1 MFNSLFGWFERLA
14 EPFPKMPAERPPKG
28 LFAFIW
34 HHTKPVWPLVLLGG
48 ILAAAISVAQ
58 IVIFSFMGDVVDWL
72 AGRPPEN
79 FFQDEFWTLAGMGAL
94 IMIVMPILGIL
105 HDLLLFQTLAGNY
118 PMIIRWQGH
127 KYLLRQSVSFF
138 SDEFAGRV
146 ATKLMQGALGTR
158 EVVMKT
164 VDVFAYVAVY
174 FVGAVALMA
183 TFDPVLMAPFLVW
196 IGLYFSAMAF
206 FLPRLR
212 KTSEVQANA
221 RSEMT
226 GRVVDSYTNIATIKL
241 FAHAGREERYARDAM
256 ERFLHSV
263 FPQMRLVTL
272 LNTTLGFLNASL
284 LFSVAALGLWSWS
297 LGTATVG
304 ALAVGLGLVMRL
316 EGMSHWVMWELA
328 GLFENLGMA
337 EDAAQ
342 MLAKPQE
349 VKDKPNAK
357 PLSVTAGAIHFD
369 DVSFHYGKGEGVIGH
384 LDLDIKPGEKIGL
397 VGRSGAGKSTL
408 VNLLLR
414 FHDVE
419 DGSIRI
425 DGTDIAKVD
434 QESLRA
440 HIGVVTQDT
449 ALLHRSV
456 QDNIQYSRPDAA
468 MAEIERAARQAKA
481 IDFINDLSDPTGRTG
496 FEAHVGERGV
506 KLSGGQRQRIA
517 IARVMLKDAPILVL
531 DEATS
536 ALDSEVEA
544 AIQDSLD
551 QLMEGKTVIAIAHR
565 LSTISQMDRLVVMDH
580 GAIVEQGAHDELIAN
595 NGLYARLWARQSG
608 GFLTLDD
615 ATSENAHGVAAQ

>member
-1 MFNSLFGWFERLA
+1 MIHSLFRRFERFA
-14 EPFPKMPAERPPKG
+14 DPFPDIAIERPPTG
-28 LFAFIW
+28 LFPFIW
-34 HHTKPVWPLVLLGG
+34 HHTKPVWHLVALGG
-48 ILAAAISVAQ
+48 ILTALISVAQ

-72 AGRPPEN
+72 AGRPPDE
-79 FFQDEFWTLAGMGAL
+79 FFTEEFWTLLGMGAL
-94 IMIVMPILGIL
+94 ILIAMPILGIL
-105 HDLLLFQTLAGNY
+105 HDLLLFQTLAGNF

-127 KYLLRQSVSFF
+127 RYLLRQSVSFF
-138 SDEFAGRV
+138 ADEFAGRV
-146 ATKLMQGALGTR
+146 STKLMQGALGIR

-164 VDVFAYVAVY
+164 VDVFAYVAIY
-174 FVGAVALMA
+174 FAGAVILMA
-183 TFDPVLMAPFLVW
+183 TFDPVLMIPFMVW
-196 IGLYFSAMAF
+196 IVLYFAILGY

-256 ERFLHSV
+256 DRFLHTV

-272 LNTTLGFLNASL
+272 LNTSLGLANALL
-284 LFSVAALGLWSWS
+284 LFAIGALGLWSWS
-297 LGTATVG
+297 LGAASVG
-304 ALAVGLGLVMRL
+304 AVAVGLGLVMRL

-337 EDAAQ
+337 EDAAS
-342 MLAKPQE
+342 MLAKPQTVTDRPDARSLV
-349 VKDKPNAK
+349 VKD
-357 PLSVTAGAIHFD
+357 GAVHFD
-369 DVSFHYGKGEGVIGH
+369 NVSFHYGKGEGVIGH
-384 LDLDIKPGEKIGL
+384 LDLSIRPGEKIGL

-419 DGSIRI
+419 DGRITI
-425 DGTDIAKVD
+425 DGTDIASVSQD
-434 QESLRA
+434 SLRA

-456 QDNIQYSRPDAA
+456 RDNIQYSRPDAG
-468 MAEIERAARQAKA
+468 MHEIERAAREAKA
-481 IDFINDLSDPTGRTG
+481 IDFIGDLSDPTGRVG
-496 FEAHVGERGV
+496 FDAHVGERGV

-551 QLMEGKTVIAIAHR
+551 QLMKGKTVIAIAHR
-565 LSTISQMDRLVVMDH
+565 LSTISQMDRLVVMDR
-580 GAIVEQGAHDELIAN
+580 GAIVEEGTHDDLIAQ

-608 GFLTLDD
+608 GFLRVDEPVD
-615 ATSENAHGVAAQ
+615 GQEVAAQ

>member
-1 MFNSLFGWFERLA
+1 MIDSLFRRFERLTD
-14 EPFPKMPAERPPKG
+14 PFPEASVEQPPTG
-28 LFAFIW
+28 LWAFIW
-34 HHTKPVWPLVLLGG
+34 HHTKPIWPLVAVGG
-48 ILAAAISVAQ
+48 VLTALISVAQ
-58 IVIFSFMGDVVDWL
+58 IVIFSFMGDIVDWL
-72 AGRPPEN
+72 AGRPPDE
-79 FFQDEFWTLAGMGAL
+79 FFSNEFWTLLGMGAL
-94 IMIVMPILGIL
+94 ILIAMPILGIL
-105 HDLLLFQTLAGNY
+105 HDLLLFQTLAGNF

-138 SDEFAGRV
+138 ADEFAGRV
-146 ATKLMQGALGTR
+146 STKLMQGALGIR

-164 VDVFAYVAVY
+164 VDVFAYVAIY
-174 FVGAVALMA
+174 FLGAVVLMA
-183 TFDPVLMAPFLVW
+183 TFDPVLMIPFIVW
-196 IGLYFSAMAF
+196 IVAYTAILVF

-256 ERFLHSV
+256 DRFLHTV

-272 LNTTLGFLNASL
+272 LNTCLGMANALL
-284 LFSVAALGLWSWS
+284 LFAVGALGLWSWS
-297 LGTATVG
+297 LGTASVG

-337 EDAAQ
+337 EDAAT
-342 MLAKPQE
+342 MLAKPQA
-349 VKDKPNAK
+349 VTDRPGAK
-357 PLSVTAGAIHFD
+357 PLVVKNGAVHFD
-369 DVSFHYGKGEGVIGH
+369 NVSFHYGKGEGVIGH
-384 LDLDIKPGEKIGL
+384 LDLSIRPGEKIGL

-419 DGSIRI
+419 DGRITI
-425 DGTDIAKVD
+425 DGTDIASVSQD
-434 QESLRA
+434 SLRA

-456 QDNIQYSRPDAA
+456 RDNIQYSRPDAA
-468 MAEIERAARQAKA
+468 MEEIERAAREAKA
-481 IDFINDLSDPTGRTG
+481 IDFIGDLSDPTGRTG
-496 FEAHVGERGV
+496 FDAYVGERGV

-551 QLMEGKTVIAIAHR
+551 HLMKGKTVIAIAHR
-565 LSTISQMDRLVVMDH
+565 LSTISQMDRLVVMDR
-580 GAIVEQGAHDELIAN
+580 GAIVEEGTHDDLIAQ

-608 GFLTLDD
+608 GFLHVDETTDRD
-615 ATSENAHGVAAQ
+615 APGVAAQ